1 MIFLYNFSM
10 DSFGEKLKELR
21 KEKNLTQ
28 KQLAE
33 ALNNAQSAIF
43 YWETNKQEPTISALK
58 KICLFFDV
66 SADYLLGLE
75 DETGSK
81 TYNNYG
87 IHNGNVKF

>member
-1 MIFLYNFSM
+1 MKN
-10 DSFGEKLKELR
+10 FGEKLKELR
-21 KEKNLTQ
+21 IEKGLTQ

-33 ALNNAQSAIF
+33 RLDNAQSAIN
-43 YWETNKQEPTISALK
+43 YWENNKQEPSISALK
-58 KICLFFDV
+58 KICIFFDI

-75 DETGSK
+75 DDTGSK

>member
-1 MIFLYNFSM
+1 MLFSQRI
-10 DSFGEKLKELR
+10 SEEIKESPY
-21 KEKNLTQ
+21 TQ
-28 KQLAE
+28 KQIAKILGISE
-33 ALNNAQSAIF
+33 SNI
-43 YWETNKQEPTISALK
+43 TNWK
-58 KICLFFDV
+58 KGENLPSVDILYKLCQILEV

>member
-1 MIFLYNFSM
+1 M
-10 DSFGEKLKELR
+10 DSLGEKIKFLR
-21 KEKNLTQ
+21 TSNNITQ
-28 KQLAE
+28 PQLAQKIGVSNGIISIWE
-33 ALNNAQSAIF
+33 NNI
-43 YWETNKQEPTISALK
+43 NEPKASYIK

-81 TYNNYG
+81 TYNNFG